1 MVEWGKINLFSYEL
15 NITKLIICCPDALF
29 ESRAYLAL
37 VRFEE
42 SLPLTFDERIKS

>member
-1 MVEWGKINLFSYEL
+1 MVEWGKIHLFSYEL

-29 ESRAYLAL
+29 ESRAYLAH